1 MPKYDYIALD
11 AHGKETKGSIEVA
24 SQNEAIGRVKEM
36 GLFPTKIIEAERVR
50 EKAAGKKARPVA
62 KVGGKKKS
70 GAMSF
75 EIKIPGLSGKVKPKV
90 LTTFTRQLATLV
102 DAGLPL
108 LRGLRVLEKQERN
121 VTLKRILGELALAIE
136 GGSTFSEALAQHPKV
151 FNRLFVNMVK
161 AGELG
166 GVLEVVLKRLAE
178 FSEKAQKIKGKVKAA
193 LFYPVAVLF
202 VAMGILALLLLF
214 VIPRFKDVFANM
226 GVKMPGFTL
235 LVLKISDTVRGHFLP
250 VMGSVA
256 AVVILLVVII
266 KTTKFG
272 RYFWDKLKLKM
283 PPIGAVVSKVS
294 ISRFSRTLGTLVSS
308 GVPILQALMIVKET
322 AGNVIIADA
331 VTKVH
336 ESVKEGETITA
347 PLESSRVFPP
357 MVVSM
362 VDVGEQTGALPEM
375 LLKIADTYDEEVDN
389 AVSAMT
395 SLLEPIMIIFL
406 AVIVGSIVIA
416 MFLPLIS
423 MINQMSSGG
432 EASGAEK
439 E

>member
-1 MPKYDYIALD
+1 
-11 AHGKETKGSIEVA
+11 
-24 SQNEAIGRVKEM
+24 
-36 GLFPTKIIEAERVR
+36 
-50 EKAAGKKARPVA
+50 
-62 KVGGKKKS
+62 
-70 GAMSF
+70 
-75 EIKIPGLSGKVKPKV
+75 
-90 LTTFTRQLATLV
+90 
-102 DAGLPL
+102 
-108 LRGLRVLEKQERN
+108 
-121 VTLKRILGELALAIE
+121 
-136 GGSTFSEALAQHPKV
+136 
-151 FNRLFVNMVK
+151 
-161 AGELG
+161 
-166 GVLEVVLKRLAE
+166 LKRLAE

-193 LFYPVAVLF
+193 LFYPIAVLF

-226 GVKMPGFTL
+226 GVTMPKFTL
-235 LVLKISDTVRGHFLP
+235 LVLAISDTVRLHFLP

-256 AVVILLVVII
+256 IVVVILLILI
-266 KTTKFG
+266 KKTKSG
-272 RYFWDKLKLKM
+272 RYLWDKLKLKM
-283 PPIGAVVSKVS
+283 PPIGSVVSKVA

-406 AVIVGSIVIA
+406 AVVVGSIVIA

-432 EASGAEK
+432 ESSGK
-439 E
+439 GGGGD